1 LIVGSNRAPLKIQ
14 DLLHHRI
21 QESNADPAYEDFRY
35 SGFVGSRSGGR
46 MPVPNPDFVGP

>member
-1 LIVGSNRAPLKIQ
+1 LKIQ

-21 QESNADPAYEDFRY
+21 QESNGDPAYEDLRY

-46 MPVPNPDFVGP
+46 MPVFSHMLVRTDGA